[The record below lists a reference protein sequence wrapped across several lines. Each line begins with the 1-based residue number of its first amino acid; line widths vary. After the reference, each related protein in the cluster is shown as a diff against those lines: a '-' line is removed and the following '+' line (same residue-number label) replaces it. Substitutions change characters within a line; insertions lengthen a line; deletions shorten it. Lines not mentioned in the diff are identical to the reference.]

1 MTVPEGPCKVC
12 PSQVGTV
19 LHMGGEG
26 AHSSIFN
33 LQQGRDQVQIGFEVN
48 F

>member
-12 PSQVGTV
+12 PSLVGIV

-33 LQQGRDQVQIGFEVN
+33 LQGRNQVQIGFEVN